1 MGVRVGLLHLL
12 QRRLVVE
19 RGELLGQPL
28 QDVTYGNRKFHL
40 IMMIRL
46 VREGREL
53 EVERGIRGA
62 TCCSSLIVIV
72 PPLFASHFGTCDN
85 SGLGRHSEDDHL
97 LPERRF
103 SHVILVHGC
112 EERRMKMTK
121 ATRQTQA
128 VLPPNHK
135 PRTFRERLLG
145 SVELGVH

>member
-72 PPLFASHFGTCDN
+72 PPLFASHLGVCDKT
-85 SGLGRHSEDDHL
+85 GFMYCFLGRVLVPASRTLLHLDHSRAQL
-97 LPERRF
+97 RKVL
-103 SHVILVHGC
+103 GN
-112 EERRMKMTK
+112 K
-121 ATRQTQA
+121 AKASSSATT
-128 VLPPNHK
+128 P
-135 PRTFRERLLG
+135 
-145 SVELGVH
+145 